1 MGEAMSGARHR
12 AREARR
18 LLCDRFDVED
28 VRPGQRLVEEGRS
41 GYAFYVLDRG
51 QASVA
56 HDGQEVRRL
65 GPGDFFGEI
74 AILGDGRRTATVT
87 ATEPGTVWTLFG
99 TSFRELEMDRPDI
112 AAALQDAM
120 TDRLAAD
127 RGDGSTGERPA
138 DVD

>member
-1 MGEAMSGARHR
+1 M
-12 AREARR
+12 
-18 LLCDRFDVED
+18 
-28 VRPGQRLVEEGRS
+28 
-41 GYAFYVLDRG
+41 
-51 QASVA
+51 
-56 HDGQEVRRL
+56 
-65 GPGDFFGEI
+65 
-74 AILGDGRRTATVT
+74 T